1 MNVRNPC
8 GLGVWARYEGI
19 VDFGRGNRR
28 YIYRRRR
35 WAYLW
40 PGYWRVIFRSRS
52 HLVSFYTIKQ
62 HSKYCGF
69 LDGARLTFYLVKAAL
84 FDISSIIGI
93 PIEKSMPDGVDTMYN
108 CVRDNP
114 EEWMIHPYI
123 GMPVRRDRYSNER

>member
-1 MNVRNPC
+1 MNAKNPC

-40 PGYWRVIFRSRS
+40 PWYWKVVLNSQVINSAI
-52 HLVSFYTIKQ
+52 YTVKQ
-62 HSKYCGF
+62 HFKYAGRF
-69 LDGARLTFYLVKAAL
+69 EGIKMAFFMGREVVLG
-84 FDISSIIGI
+84 ISSIWDF
-93 PIEKSMPDGVDTMYN
+93 PVEKSMPDGVNTMYN

-114 EEWMIHPYI
+114 GEWTVDLYT
-123 GMPVRRDRYSNER
+123 GMPIRREHYSNER